1 MAQKRK
7 QTQKKMRIEEY
18 PREIRE
24 HLHQLGMPSIEAYKE
39 WCRTHNFSQGLDK
52 NPRQCRDELY
62 VVTRTQAARI
72 MVKKKKDR
80 NLKEL
85 LPRIYNQELRAEKL
99 QNAVTRAISEAFE
112 SSIAPQVLLK
122 LLLYLEANSDLL
134 KEATYIQGISALAN
148 HHESWIRSLETWKV
162 KKHNRDRQFSE
173 LARHLLA
180 AYEVPLFMDSV
191 WFNGDGTHQN
201 WFKHIGT
208 GQNIRTAQDIP
219 IPLTKKMAH
228 HFLKAPKHY
237 TVEEALRWGQVHALG
252 GDRYLVD
259 ALRQARLTQSFSN
272 DDFWMNVIRFFIA
285 NPMLDVRHVHPIID
299 YIWHQ
304 RYENRRVFVE
314 RGVAREIGPAQP
326 NFSMRGRTPE
336 TLLHQVEEW
345 HSELGRESKGKELEW
360 YRSQIGEFHL
370 LEGSEQLHNM
380 KFWSI
385 RELLS
390 NDELID
396 EGRSMQHCVQTY
408 ARSCHTGRSSI
419 WTMEI
424 EDENGRRKILTIEV
438 ALPEKII
445 RQVRGKRNRLPTP
458 KEKNLLG
465 KWADQEGLQLGEY
478 I

>member
-219 IPLTKKMAH
+219 IPLTEKDG
-228 HFLKAPKHY
+228 AP
-237 TVEEALRWGQVHALG
+237 
-252 GDRYLVD
+252 
-259 ALRQARLTQSFSN
+259 FS
-272 DDFWMNVIRFFIA
+272 
-285 NPMLDVRHVHPIID
+285 
-299 YIWHQ
+299 
-304 RYENRRVFVE
+304 
-314 RGVAREIGPAQP
+314 
-326 NFSMRGRTPE
+326 
-336 TLLHQVEEW
+336 
-345 HSELGRESKGKELEW
+345 
-360 YRSQIGEFHL
+360 
-370 LEGSEQLHNM
+370 
-380 KFWSI
+380 
-385 RELLS
+385 
-390 NDELID
+390 
-396 EGRSMQHCVQTY
+396 
-408 ARSCHTGRSSI
+408 
-419 WTMEI
+419 
-424 EDENGRRKILTIEV
+424 
-438 ALPEKII
+438 
-445 RQVRGKRNRLPTP
+445 
-458 KEKNLLG
+458 
-465 KWADQEGLQLGEY
+465 
-478 I
+478 